1 MTRYAEPNGKQ
12 DLQCDCAGGIPSPCH
27 GPVSPALHHGLPVPD
42 AARTGGLRAVLRDQ
56 RGAILRFLAARSGSA
71 DLAQDLFQELWLRL
85 DNADQGPVANP
96 VAYLMR
102 AANNLMLDYRR
113 GELRAWAR
121 DAAWLVSD
129 NPAMQAPELLADPAP
144 AADDMIAARQEAALM
159 RRAIATLPPGARRA
173 LTLHRF
179 DGLPHAEVAAVMGI
193 SRSGVE
199 KHIAV
204 AMKHLRRAVMNWG
217 EASST
222 ASDSQSDMQE
232 PRHD

>member
-102 AANNLMLDYRR
+102 AANNLMLD
-113 GELRAWAR
+113 
-121 DAAWLVSD
+121 AAWLVSD

-173 LTLHRF
+173 LMLHRF
-179 DGLPHAEVAAVMGI
+179 DGLAHAEVAAVMGI